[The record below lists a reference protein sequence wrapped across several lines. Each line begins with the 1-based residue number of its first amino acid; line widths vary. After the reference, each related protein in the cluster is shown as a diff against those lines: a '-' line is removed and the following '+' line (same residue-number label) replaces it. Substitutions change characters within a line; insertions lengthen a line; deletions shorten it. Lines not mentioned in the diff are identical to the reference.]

1 MLSVI
6 SSAVK
11 GMKERRVRRAVREYI
26 DKVSLH
32 SLSNIKIT
40 NYFNYKPRFNGVFSR
55 NNLSRIRDRA
65 YVINLRDEKIKEYIG
80 FLYLLTEIQVYNLM
94 FLELDTFLKKY

>member
-40 NYFNYKPRFNGVFSR
+40 NYFNYKLRFNGVFSR

-65 YVINLRDEKIKEYIG
+65 YVINLRDEKVKEYIG

>member
-32 SLSNIKIT
+32 YLSNIKIT

-65 YVINLRDEKIKEYIG
+65 YVINLRDEKVKEYIG